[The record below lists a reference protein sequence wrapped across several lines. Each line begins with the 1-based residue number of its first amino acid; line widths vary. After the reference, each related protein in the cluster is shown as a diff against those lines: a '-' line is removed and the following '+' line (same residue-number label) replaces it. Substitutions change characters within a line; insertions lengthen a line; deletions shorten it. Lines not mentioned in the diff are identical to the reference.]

1 MNEKIYKKKKIEKNG
16 KFLKSNAKS
25 ARLKLPKVS
34 THVILIY
41 ALILKKYATLIATRP
56 VQSCWRLPMNDHFCA
71 ALVAT
76 VQVIEEQEQPSTNSV
91 EEFGHFVNPN
101 PNPTLLKKKPEY
113 LLSQR

>member
-1 MNEKIYKKKKIEKNG
+1 
-16 KFLKSNAKS
+16 
-25 ARLKLPKVS
+25 
-34 THVILIY
+34 
-41 ALILKKYATLIATRP
+41 
-56 VQSCWRLPMNDHFCA
+56 MNDHFCA